1 MSVAKNISDHK
12 YEVTDLDLHEIGSGR
27 EWRDREAQLVRQ
39 FWLDVAL
46 EFHAE
51 NFPRRQWE
59 RMTELAWEQGHS
71 GGLHQVLNELIEL
84 IELIQLGWQD

>member
-1 MSVAKNISDHK
+1 MSVSKNISDRK
-12 YEVTDLDLHEIGSGR
+12 YEVSADDLRKINGDRS
-27 EWRDREAQLVRQ
+27 WRDREAQLVRQ
-39 FWLDVAL
+39 FWMDVAL

-51 NFPRRQWE
+51 NFPRSQWE

-84 IELIQLGWQD
+84 IDLIQLGWQD